1 MTVGERL
8 ALAVVAAN
16 GEAFDDFVTWAS
28 GDESVVTVDA
38 DGMAIAV
45 SKGSGPVTASTEDG
59 RSAVCSIKVS
69 ETPEAPDEPV
79 VSPVSPDVEPEPD
92 TPGTEGPDVP
102 PSPRACALFW
112 RRLFRRFRLSRR
124 RCACVFLFYEKE
136 IASGPRLK
144 SKPRRFFVYLRG
156 FFIPHT
162 QSFAAQRRFLLFTAV
177 GLPPAVLPD
186 LSGARLPGT
195 TGLSPW
201 SSCRSFPFC

>member
-1 MTVGERL
+1 M
-8 ALAVVAAN
+8 
-16 GEAFDDFVTWAS
+16 TWAS

-45 SKGSGPVTASTEDG
+45 SKGSAAVTASTEDG

-102 PSPRACALFW
+102 PSPAPA
-112 RRLFRRFRLSRR
+112 RR

-177 GLPPAVLPD
+177 GLPPAVLPG